1 MIKYPNKNKGRNRYK
16 KTGELNN
23 ITTNIGIPKLFART
37 ALKQYTFLI
46 VKIRT
51 FALKSTAIIFPNQL
65 FEWLPFSGDA
75 NTIEHNLPR
84 VSRVILVENELFF
97 GQFNFHKI
105 KLVLHR
111 SSMKFYSDYLMKN
124 GFNVEYIEFN
134 DPRQNIHELL
144 KYVTGDS
151 EEIHFYEPSDNWTS
165 KQISEF
171 RHSNSTVQWKEHA
184 NPNFLITP
192 DEANAFFN
200 SKKRYHQTDFYSF
213 QRQRLG
219 ILIDEE
225 GKPEGGKLTFD
236 SDNRKAY
243 PKNHIPQKTQF
254 PESNFWVKEAVK
266 YVETHFP
273 HNFGVLE
280 DFGKTRFY
288 PVTFDEARQHLRAF
302 LMERLERFGELE
314 DAFTQRNDDDF
325 VFHSVLTP
333 MLNIGIIGPKE
344 IIDETINIA
353 KQNDIPINSVE
364 GFIRQIIG
372 WREFMRMI
380 YLREGTKQRNSNFF
394 NHNRALPA
402 SFYDGT
408 TGIQPIDQVIKK
420 VIRTGYAHHIERLMV
435 LGNFMLLNEY
445 EPHQIYQWFMEVF
458 VDSYDW
464 VMVPN
469 VYGMSQFSDGGLITT
484 KPYFSGSNYLL
495 KMSDYPKLKASP
507 NTEIKS
513 SIQDNSNGGDHTNW
527 QELWDAL
534 FWRFIDK
541 NRQYLQSNPRL
552 GMMVIT
558 YDKMNI
564 EKRDRLK
571 TISRKFLNDVD

>member
-1 MIKYPNKNKGRNRYK
+1 MN
-16 KTGELNN
+16 
-23 ITTNIGIPKLFART
+23 
-37 ALKQYTFLI
+37 
-46 VKIRT
+46 
-51 FALKSTAIIFPNQL
+51 STAIIFPNQL

-75 NTIEHNLPR
+75 SANENKLPL
-84 VSRVILVENELFF
+84 VSKVILVENELFF
-97 GQFNFHKI
+97 NQFNFHKI

-111 SSMKFYSDYLMKN
+111 SSMKFYADYLIKN
-124 GFNVEYIEFN
+124 GFNVEYIEAS
-134 DPRQNIHELL
+134 DLRQNISNLL
-144 KYVTGDS
+144 KYASDQS
-151 EEIHFYEPSDNWTS
+151 QEIHLYEPSDNWIS

-171 RHSNSTVQWKEHA
+171 RESNPNVQWTEHV
-184 NPNFLITP
+184 NPNFLISP
-192 DEANAFFN
+192 REAHSFLD

-219 ILIDEE
+219 ILMDDE
-225 GKPEGGKLTFD
+225 GKPLGGKLTFD
-236 SDNRKAY
+236 SENRKAY

-254 PESNFWVKEAVK
+254 PKSNEWVLEATQ

-273 HNFGVLE
+273 ENFGSLD
-280 DFGKTRFY
+280 DFGKSRFY
-288 PVTFDEARQHLRAF
+288 PITFDEARAHLKAF
-302 LMERLERFGELE
+302 LEERLERFGELE

-325 VFHSVLTP
+325 IFHSVLTP
-333 MLNIGIIGPKE
+333 MLNIGIIGPQE
-344 IIDETINIA
+344 IIDTTLKMANE
-353 KQNDIPINSVE
+353 KDIPLNSVE
-364 GFIRQIIG
+364 GFVRQIIG

-394 NHNRALPA
+394 NHNRTLPA
-402 SFYDGT
+402 SFYNGT

-420 VIRTGYAHHIERLMV
+420 VIRTGYAHHIERLMI

-445 EPHQIYQWFMEVF
+445 EPNQIYQWFMEVF

-469 VYGMSQFSDGGLITT
+469 VYGMSQFTDGGLITT

-495 KMSDYPKLKASP
+495 KMSDYPK
-507 NTEIKS
+507 IKS
-513 SIQDNSNGGDHTNW
+513 SPETGKNSYLQSQLNGGVPGIHSNW

-541 NRQYLQSNPRL
+541 NRQYFQSNPRL

-558 YDKMNI
+558 YDKMNA
-564 EKRDRLK
+564 EKRERMNE
-571 TISRKFLNDVD
+571 IVEQYFA